1 MSSDSRAARGASLGR
16 LARPGLVAAL
26 RACGALQLGTFTLAS
41 GKPSS
46 YYVDIKR
53 AITRPDLLRT
63 IAKAMAPFARGAS
76 RIAGVELGA
85 VPIAAAVSLAS
96 DTPYII
102 VRKAAKEH
110 GTKHDFDGEL
120 NRGDLVLFVEDVV
133 TTGGTVRGAID
144 RLREHGAVV
153 EDCVCV
159 VDREEGGAILLAEVG
174 VRLHALLRAS
184 ELVGRGRPV
193 PATGANSIRRPSGGA
208 D

>member
-1 MSSDSRAARGASLGR
+1 MSSDFESARSRSHGDLD
-16 LARPGLVAAL
+16 RPDFVAAL
-26 RACGALQLGTFTLAS
+26 KASGALQFGSFTITS

-46 YYVDIKR
+46 YYVDIKKS
-53 AITRPDLLRT
+53 TTGPDLLRT
-63 IAKAMAPFARGAS
+63 IAKASAPYARGAS

-96 DTPYII
+96 GKPYVI

-110 GTKHDFDGEL
+110 GTRHDFEGEL

-133 TTGGTVRGAID
+133 TTGGTLRGAID

-159 VDREEGGAILLAEVG
+159 VDREEGGRILLAEVN
-174 VRLHALLRAS
+174 VHLHALLSAKD
-184 ELVGRGRPV
+184 LLD
-193 PATGANSIRRPSGGA
+193 I

>member
-1 MSSDSRAARGASLGR
+1 MSSDTGSARSASPGKLDR
-16 LARPGLVAAL
+16 SGLVAAL
-26 RACGALQLGTFTLAS
+26 KACGALQFGTFTLAS
-41 GKPSS
+41 GKTSS

-85 VPIAAAVSLAS
+85 VPIAAAVSLATE
-96 DTPYII
+96 TPYII

-110 GTKHDFDGEL
+110 GTKHEFEGEF
-120 NRGDLVLFVEDVV
+120 NRGDRVLFVEDVV
-133 TTGGTVRGAID
+133 TTGGTLRGAID

-184 ELVGRGRPV
+184 ELVGR
-193 PATGANSIRRPSGGA
+193 
-208 D
+208 

>member
-1 MSSDSRAARGASLGR
+1 MSSDSGSAKNASPGKLD
-16 LARPGLVAAL
+16 RPGLVAAL
-26 RACGALQLGTFTLAS
+26 KACGALQFGTFTLAS
-41 GKPSS
+41 GETSS
-46 YYVDIKR
+46 YYVDIKK

-63 IAKAMAPFARGAS
+63 IAKAMVPFAHGAS

-102 VRKAAKEH
+102 VRKAPKEH
-110 GTKHDFDGEL
+110 GTKHDFEGEL

-133 TTGGTVRGAID
+133 TTGGTLRGAID

-184 ELVGRGRPV
+184 ELVGR
-193 PATGANSIRRPSGGA
+193 
-208 D
+208 